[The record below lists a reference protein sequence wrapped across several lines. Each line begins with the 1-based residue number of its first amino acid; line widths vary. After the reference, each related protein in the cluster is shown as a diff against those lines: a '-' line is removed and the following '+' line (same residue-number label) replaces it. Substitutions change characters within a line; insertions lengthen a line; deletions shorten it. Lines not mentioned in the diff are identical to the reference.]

1 MCEKILSFG
10 VLAEDF
16 TAGVLSLVNF
26 LGVSRWHVLRHCE
39 ILFVFFTGVERS
51 FDREGAVQRIDCGLL
66 YSRLAETRLD
76 QQGSGRR
83 LSVGQIAHRSR
94 SVDGRLLGHHQSL
107 GRIASG
113 VSATQLGEF
122 GRVVVLFVRVVR
134 PALFVESLND
144 PLVRRS
150 RCQETRESKFPSLR
164 SLSCASQKKTINK
177 TDVMKTKNK
186 LTGRHVVTHVFD
198 EEFDNVAAALL
209 NFRGQERG
217 PVGHGGRVG
226 LEVVLPL
233 ADRRHHVGPLFFQQ
247 SFLSL
252 GGDVERLERFRRQMG
267 VAEQGAVEVVRMLPQ
282 VRLLGAVELLPG
294 GLRGRHVTR
303 HVPFDHGASLDGFL
317 HPPDALLQR
326 NGGRLQQSGA
336 GRLQLAANLFALV
349 DEIRGRRLDHVV
361 EIAPL
366 LLRLLDGRRHFAV
379 RVVHAALKVLAS
391 LLHRI
396 DQIDD
401 HLQLLVALGVKF
413 AQRLAR
419 QRLLLVDAAQLGIRL
434 LVPLDGHLPQPVHSV
449 LLLRQQHVDQFRL
462 LL

>member
-1 MCEKILSFG
+1 MCEKISSFG

-122 GRVVVLFVRVVR
+122 VVVFFVRVVR

-177 TDVMKTKNK
+177 TDVM
-186 LTGRHVVTHVFD
+186 
-198 EEFDNVAAALL
+198 
-209 NFRGQERG
+209 
-217 PVGHGGRVG
+217 
-226 LEVVLPL
+226 
-233 ADRRHHVGPLFFQQ
+233 
-247 SFLSL
+247 
-252 GGDVERLERFRRQMG
+252 
-267 VAEQGAVEVVRMLPQ
+267 
-282 VRLLGAVELLPG
+282 
-294 GLRGRHVTR
+294 
-303 HVPFDHGASLDGFL
+303 
-317 HPPDALLQR
+317 
-326 NGGRLQQSGA
+326 
-336 GRLQLAANLFALV
+336 
-349 DEIRGRRLDHVV
+349 
-361 EIAPL
+361 
-366 LLRLLDGRRHFAV
+366 
-379 RVVHAALKVLAS
+379 
-391 LLHRI
+391 
-396 DQIDD
+396 
-401 HLQLLVALGVKF
+401 
-413 AQRLAR
+413 
-419 QRLLLVDAAQLGIRL
+419 
-434 LVPLDGHLPQPVHSV
+434 
-449 LLLRQQHVDQFRL
+449 
-462 LL
+462 